1 MKLSK
6 KAWIFLAVGIF
17 VIAVASLNMAA
28 TQQGQ
33 EQSRLDEELSL
44 AQQRLKKLASQQP
57 SIQPEELESQ
67 LAQVEAQLK
76 TAKASLAQSIQSI
89 EVTDTLFE
97 VAETY
102 GVEIIDIE
110 SPGVTSLTLEGLT
123 CSALTLIVTAEGDV
137 DNLINFVLEL
147 SEEFP
152 TGVVESVEINVPE
165 VSEETEEE
173 VETVKPSANLKLCIY
188 TYEGD

>member
-57 SIQPEELESQ
+57 PTQPEELESQ

-76 TAKASLAQSIQSI
+76 NAKANLSQSIQSI

-110 SPGVTSLTLEGLT
+110 SPGVTSSTLEGLT
-123 CSALTLIVTAEGDV
+123 CSALMLIVTAEGEV

-147 SEEFP
+147 SQEFP

-173 VETVKPSANLKLCIY
+173 VETVKPSANLTLCIY